1 MKILVPISI
10 VPDTTSKVAFTDG
23 DTKYDKN
30 NVTFILNPTDEW
42 YALVRAVELVEANGG
57 SVTVIN
63 VGEAANDQFIRKAL
77 AIGANNAV
85 RIDAEAK
92 DAFFVASQIAEH
104 AKTEAYDLVITGK
117 ETIDYNGSQVG
128 AMLAE
133 MLDLP
138 YVALVSKLEVAGTEA
153 TLEREI
159 EGGVEV
165 VAVNLPMV
173 VGAEKGMGEQRIPN
187 MRGIMQSR
195 TKPLAVVPAVEVAEH
210 VVVNKFELPAPKTG
224 AKMIDAD
231 NIEELV
237 RLLHEEAKAI

>member
-1 MKILVPISI
+1 
-10 VPDTTSKVAFTDG
+10 
-23 DTKYDKN
+23 
-30 NVTFILNPTDEW
+30 
-42 YALVRAVELVEANGG
+42 
-57 SVTVIN
+57 
-63 VGEAANDQFIRKAL
+63 
-77 AIGANNAV
+77 
-85 RIDAEAK
+85 
-92 DAFFVASQIAEH
+92 
-104 AKTEAYDLVITGK
+104 
-117 ETIDYNGSQVG
+117 
-128 AMLAE
+128 MLAE